1 MSGGENTVTPGSLD
15 FGVLTL
21 ATPNDYLKAIGLAL
35 SLRCSNPCVPL
46 AVACSKHIKQELEPY
61 FDYVIDEEPG
71 VRGFRH
77 KVYLDKYSPFET
89 TFFFDSDVLVF
100 KPLRP
105 VVDAWGKQPYTARGR
120 YEKNGISAF
129 GLNRRDVLQKIG
141 KDKLV
146 VIDGAGH
153 ALYSKPGCVKVFEL
167 AREVT
172 DNYASLAGEI
182 KYADEDVMSIV
193 MTMLDLKPAENNDF
207 FSRHLSA
214 VPGTLKL
221 RAEDAYCQLVEASD
235 GRVLEPVMM
244 HFAANEG
251 AYSYGMQLSRL
262 FKKFGVEKRLSL
274 VPIFLKDFYYFNK
287 LVMRGRC
294 LDALRGVGLVR

>member
-1 MSGGENTVTPGSLD
+1 MTGGENSVSPGSVD

-21 ATPNDYLKAIGLAL
+21 ATPSDYLKAIGLAL
-35 SLRCSNPCVPL
+35 SLRCSNPGVSL
-46 AVACSKHIKQELEPY
+46 AVACSKQVKQELEPY
-61 FDYVIDEEPG
+61 FDYVVEEEPG
-71 VRGFRH
+71 IRGFRH

-105 VVDAWGKQPYTARGR
+105 VVEAWGKQAYTARGK
-120 YEKNGISAF
+120 YETEGISAF
-129 GLNRRDVLQKIG
+129 GLDRRAVLEKIG

-153 ALYSKPGCVKVFEL
+153 ALYSKPECGPVFEL

-172 DNYASLAGEI
+172 DNYAALAGDI
-182 KYADEDVMSIV
+182 KYADEDAMSIV
-193 MTMLDLKPAENNDF
+193 MTMLDIKPAENKGF

-221 RAEDAYCQLVEASD
+221 SAENAYCQFVEASD
-235 GRVLEPVMM
+235 GQIVEPVMM

-251 AYSYGMQLSRL
+251 AYAYGMQLSRL

-274 VPIFLKDFYYFNK
+274 VPVFLKDYYYFNK

-294 LDALRGVGLVR
+294 LNMLRGVGLLG